1 MTFMENKMQWKIK
14 SKMQAMGF
22 IGMLGLSILAGL
34 NFNTINRVGKSSK
47 LATMRYQENFLINR
61 MQQMQG
67 DLMVAAM
74 NAIINRHEGKVGE
87 EQLEV
92 INSGTIFFAKSLDD
106 LMKMVDSDAERQ
118 AVQGIDEGVKALIA
132 VINDDLITQVESNN
146 VGIRA
151 NEEDFNRIKIILK
164 EQGDALEMN
173 LVTFVETLETQGAN
187 VTDSMAEIMGLGN
200 VHGQLEQVYD
210 MQQSLK
216 ELRQAVWDALID
228 KEKGRIEPATVE
240 LIMSS
245 VAALQETFPNLG
257 SFAQQNVEKAAADQA
272 VTNMEIMA
280 SAISELLRLI
290 EKNDRDKRDFA
301 AVFIRI
307 GDTLKGHDASV
318 EHNLNLIQAS
328 VGEKVK
334 LAKTSLDSE
343 LHASNIVGILAYV
356 ITLLIIGPLFFFF
369 ARNIIKPLSATVEMI
384 NELEAGHLD
393 KRLKL
398 TSSDEFGQMATAMDS
413 FAENLQNEVVY
424 SMQRL
429 ANGDLTY
436 EVVPRDSEDII
447 RGALKKTTED
457 LNELMSQIDA
467 GAEQMVTGASQVT
480 DSSQSL
486 SQGATEQASSLEEV
500 SSSMSQL
507 GDQTKTN
514 AENASQANQF
524 ALASQ
529 KAAEKGNTQ
538 MQEMIESMSEI
549 NQSSQNISKINKVID
564 EIAFQTNLLALNAA
578 VEAARAGKHGRGF
591 AVVAEEVRSLA
602 ARSAKAAKETAA
614 LIEGST
620 EKTTRGSEIANYTAE
635 SLNEIF
641 DSINKFSEL
650 VTEIA
655 SASNEQAQGIS
666 QINQGLSQI
675 DQVAQQTIASAEES
689 AATAEE
695 LSAQANQL
703 KTMLARFTL
712 QSKYQKTRASQ
723 ESKSNQI
730 RLPVTDNLPAGSRD
744 DVYGENLQET
754 ETMISLDDR
763 DFGKY

>member
-146 VGIRA
+146 VRIRA

-228 KEKGRIEPATVE
+228 KEKGRIEPATLE

-245 VAALQETFPNLG
+245 VASLQETFPNLG

-318 EHNLNLIQAS
+318 EHNLNLIQTS

-486 SQGATEQASSLEEV
+486 SQGATEQASSLEEI

-614 LIEGST
+614 L
-620 EKTTRGSEIANYTAE
+620 
-635 SLNEIF
+635 
-641 DSINKFSEL
+641 
-650 VTEIA
+650 
-655 SASNEQAQGIS
+655 SAS
-666 QINQGLSQI
+666 
-675 DQVAQQTIASAEES
+675 
-689 AATAEE
+689 
-695 LSAQANQL
+695 
-703 KTMLARFTL
+703 RF
-712 QSKYQKTRASQ
+712 
-723 ESKSNQI
+723 
-730 RLPVTDNLPAGSRD
+730 V
-744 DVYGENLQET
+744 
-754 ETMISLDDR
+754 
-763 DFGKY
+763 

>member
-1 MTFMENKMQWKIK
+1 
-14 SKMQAMGF
+14 
-22 IGMLGLSILAGL
+22 
-34 NFNTINRVGKSSK
+34 
-47 LATMRYQENFLINR
+47 
-61 MQQMQG
+61 
-67 DLMVAAM
+67 
-74 NAIINRHEGKVGE
+74 
-87 EQLEV
+87 
-92 INSGTIFFAKSLDD
+92 
-106 LMKMVDSDAERQ
+106 
-118 AVQGIDEGVKALIA
+118 
-132 VINDDLITQVESNN
+132 
-146 VGIRA
+146 
-151 NEEDFNRIKIILK
+151 
-164 EQGDALEMN
+164 
-173 LVTFVETLETQGAN
+173 
-187 VTDSMAEIMGLGN
+187 
-200 VHGQLEQVYD
+200 
-210 MQQSLK
+210 
-216 ELRQAVWDALID
+216 
-228 KEKGRIEPATVE
+228 
-240 LIMSS
+240 
-245 VAALQETFPNLG
+245 
-257 SFAQQNVEKAAADQA
+257 
-272 VTNMEIMA
+272 
-280 SAISELLRLI
+280 
-290 EKNDRDKRDFA
+290 
-301 AVFIRI
+301 
-307 GDTLKGHDASV
+307 
-318 EHNLNLIQAS
+318 
-328 VGEKVK
+328 
-334 LAKTSLDSE
+334 
-343 LHASNIVGILAYV
+343 
-356 ITLLIIGPLFFFF
+356 
-369 ARNIIKPLSATVEMI
+369 
-384 NELEAGHLD
+384 
-393 KRLKL
+393 
-398 TSSDEFGQMATAMDS
+398 
-413 FAENLQNEVVY
+413 
-424 SMQRL
+424 
-429 ANGDLTY
+429 
-436 EVVPRDSEDII
+436 
-447 RGALKKTTED
+447 
-457 LNELMSQIDA
+457 
-467 GAEQMVTGASQVT
+467 
-480 DSSQSL
+480 
-486 SQGATEQASSLEEV
+486 
-500 SSSMSQL
+500 MSQL

-666 QINQGLSQI
+666 QINQGLDQI
-675 DQVAQQTIASAEES
+675 DQVSQQTTASAEES
-689 AATAEE
+689 AAAAEE